1 MFQSI
6 LYALCILYGTY
17 GIVFCSKLCFVIYKE
32 ERERRLK
39 IRREYEIIGRLHMPN
54 IRTSDLRDYNSELET
69 IIEEDV
75 IGV

>member
-1 MFQSI
+1 MSYI

-17 GIVFCSKLCFVIYKE
+17 GITFCSYLGFVICKE

-39 IRREYEIIGRLHMPN
+39 IRREYEIIGRLPTTN
-54 IRTSDLRDYNSELET
+54 IRTRDLRDYNSELET